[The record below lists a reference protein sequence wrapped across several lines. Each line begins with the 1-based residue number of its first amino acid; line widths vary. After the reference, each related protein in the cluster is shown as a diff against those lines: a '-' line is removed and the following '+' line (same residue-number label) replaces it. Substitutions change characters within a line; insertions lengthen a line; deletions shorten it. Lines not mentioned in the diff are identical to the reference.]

1 MVTTKKTTAAKAAT
15 GATGTKAARPAV
27 VRSTKLVPAS
37 PESTGNTAKKRK
49 RLAKAFPRPLDKQLR
64 KQQTVREKFALPA
77 SEYEQLLDLKARLAE
92 RGSPVKK
99 SELVRAGLMLL
110 AALDDDELT
119 AVLTR
124 LPASGV

>member
-1 MVTTKKTTAAKAAT
+1 MATTKATTSTGIKAKS
-15 GATGTKAARPAV
+15 PAE
-27 VRSTKLVPAS
+27 TPGKKLVPAA
-37 PESTGNTAKKRK
+37 PERANVAKKRK
-49 RLAKAFPRPLDKQLR
+49 RLAKAFRRPLDKQLR

-92 RGSPVKK
+92 KGSPVKK